1 MGRDRFD
8 RRRFVSRLHRAT
20 GDPRVVASMVAV
32 MLAAQA
38 VAVAVMLSPGA
49 RTTAVEIDD
58 TTTNVAQPTSTRSSP
73 PTAPGQAAAAP
84 PAEEPAAVEPPVEP
98 APVAEAAAEPA
109 VETGLVAID
118 PGATASGSSA
128 PPRSSRPAQP
138 PPASDAGRSRFAAR
152 FAPHEQA
159 VQDPRDPATTRWA
172 VLIGINDYEGRTR
185 DNVGSRQDAE
195 DLHAHLR
202 ALGWRDDH
210 IVLLTDRVA
219 TRENI
224 EQAIAWL
231 ARKTDGS
238 SVAVFHF
245 SGHTKQWRGRDVDG
259 DGEVP
264 DEALW
269 PADNRHIVDSE
280 LVARL
285 AHVSAGRLWI
295 DIGAC
300 EAAGYAD
307 PGMRRAGRVL
317 TFSSA
322 EPEKSYEDPSV
333 GNSVWG
339 YFLIEGGMRG
349 RGGDANG
356 DGDVTVQEAFAYAA
370 PRSAN
375 RTVRGSH
382 GSQHPQMLD
391 DAGTF
396 SLRIPAPPPPPQ
408 EPPRAEDDDNN
419 RGACLLICTGPRGQA
434 VFAPAVMR
442 STKDTIA
449 SASSSAS

>member
-1 MGRDRFD
+1 MRW
-8 RRRFVSRLHRAT
+8 LHRAT

-32 MLAAQA
+32 MLAVQA
-38 VAVAVMLSPGA
+38 VAVALMLSPGA
-49 RTTAVEIDD
+49 RPTAVEIDD
-58 TTTNVAQPTSTRSSP
+58 TTTNVAQPTSPRSSP
-73 PTAPGQAAAAP
+73 PPDAAEAAAAA

-98 APVAEAAAEPA
+98 ASVAEAPAADPA

-118 PGATASGSSA
+118 PGATSSDSAA
-128 PPRSSRPAQP
+128 PPRSSSPAQP

-152 FAPHEQA
+152 FSSQEQA

-202 ALGWRDDH
+202 GLGWLDDH
-210 IVLLTDRVA
+210 MVLLTDRAA
-219 TRENI
+219 TRDNI

-295 DIGAC
+295 NIGAC

-307 PGMRRAGRVL
+307 PGMRRAGRLL

-370 PRSAN
+370 PRAAD

-382 GSQHPQMLD
+382 GPQHPQMLD
-391 DAGTF
+391 DGGAF

-408 EPPRAEDDDNN
+408 EPQRANDDDRN
-419 RGACLLICTGPRGQA
+419 RGICLLACTGSRGQA
-434 VFAPAVMR
+434 VFAPTVMR

-449 SASSSAS
+449 SASSSASWSSVATW